1 MHGPGPEEL
10 PDVGPSGAPYE
21 FANSRA
27 DVSIEQSRNERGR
40 ELRWNKKE
48 RGGHRGSL

>member
-1 MHGPGPEEL
+1 MHSPGRKEL

-21 FANSRA
+21 LQNNSA
-27 DVSIEQSRNERGR
+27 DESIEQKRNERGR

-48 RGGHRGSL
+48 KA